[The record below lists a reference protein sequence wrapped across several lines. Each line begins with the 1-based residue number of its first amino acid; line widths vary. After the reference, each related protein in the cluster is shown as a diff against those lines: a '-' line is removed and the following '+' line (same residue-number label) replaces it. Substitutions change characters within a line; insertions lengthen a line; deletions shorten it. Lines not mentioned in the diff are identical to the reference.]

1 MLCFF
6 VPRAQDF
13 YIFLTLHEFY
23 IPQISNF
30 TLPPYTEIRK
40 KTCQIKVRKILMT
53 IFNVFSL
60 LGGLALF
67 LFGMDIM
74 GKALEKQAGGQ
85 LQKILSKLTDSP
97 LKGFLLGLCVTA
109 IIQSSSATTV
119 MVVGFV
125 NSGIMELHQAIGV
138 IMGSNVGTTVTSWI
152 LSLSGLQ
159 GDSLLINLLKPTSF
173 SPLLAFIGILL
184 YMCKSE
190 KKKGVGTI
198 LIGFAVLMTGMTTM
212 SNAVLPLQGEEWFTS
227 LFVRF
232 SNPILGVLV
241 GALVTGIIQSSS
253 ASVGILQ
260 ALSATGVITYGSAI
274 PIIMGQNIGT
284 CVTALISSVGATKNA
299 RRAAMV
305 HLYFNIIGVTIFL
318 FGFYGLNAVCHFA
331 FVDSTIEAWGIA
343 VVHSAF
349 NILATLILL
358 PFANGLEKLAIL
370 TIPDSPEKE
379 SFALLDERLL
389 NTPAVA
395 VERARSATADMAE
408 LARVG
413 VVQAMSLTH
422 QWNDELA
429 QKVRDEESTVDR
441 YEDALGT
448 YLVKLSGRELNH
460 ADSQSVNTLL
470 HTISDFERISDHSVN
485 LLESAEE
492 MHQKNI
498 EFSKDAQEE
507 LQVLEDAVQDI
518 LSRTTDA
525 FRKGDLHLASK
536 VEPLE
541 AVVNELVRAI
551 KAHHIARLQTGSC
564 SIEYGFVLDDLLT
577 NYERVCDHCSNVAVA
592 QIEVAQD
599 SFDTHAYLNDL
610 RHGKDT
616 KESEEFHRRL
626 DKYRERYLFP
636 DNQSAEEFDK

>member
-1 MLCFF
+1 
-6 VPRAQDF
+6 
-13 YIFLTLHEFY
+13 
-23 IPQISNF
+23 
-30 TLPPYTEIRK
+30 
-40 KTCQIKVRKILMT
+40 MT

-60 LGGLALF
+60 AGGLALF

-85 LQKILSKLTDSP
+85 LQKILSRLTDNP
-97 LKGFLLGLCVTA
+97 LKGFFLGLCVTA

-125 NSGIMELHQAIGV
+125 NSGIMELHQAIGI

-159 GDSLLINLLKPTSF
+159 GDSLFIKMLKPTSF
-173 SPLLAFIGILL
+173 SPLLAFFGILL
-184 YMCKSE
+184 YMTKSE
-190 KKKGVGTI
+190 KKKGIGTI
-198 LIGFAVLMTGMTTM
+198 LIGFAILMTGMTTM
-212 SNAVLPLQGEEWFTS
+212 SDAVAPLQNEEWFTS

-241 GALVTGIIQSSS
+241 GAVVTGIIQSSS

-260 ALSATGVITYGSAI
+260 ALSSTGVITYGSAI

-284 CVTALISSVGATKNA
+284 CVTALLSSVGANKNA

-305 HLYFNIIGVTIFL
+305 HLYFNIIGVSLFL
-318 FGFYGLNAVCHFA
+318 VLFYGLNGVLQFS
-331 FVDSTIEAWGIA
+331 FVHQTIAAWGIA
-343 VVHSAF
+343 VVHSVF
-349 NILATLILL
+349 NISATVVLL
-358 PFANGLEKLAIL
+358 PFSNLLEKLAIL
-370 TIPDSPEKE
+370 TIPDDAEKE
-379 SFALLDERLL
+379 SFALLDDRLL
-389 NTPAVA
+389 NTPAMA
-395 VERARSATADMAE
+395 VERARAATGEMAE

-413 VVQAMSLTH
+413 VLQAMSLTH
-422 QWNDELA
+422 HWDDTLA
-429 QKVRDEESTVDR
+429 EKVKEEESKVDH

-448 YLVKLSGRELNH
+448 YLVKLSGRELTH

-492 MHQKNI
+492 MHTKNVQ
-498 EFSKDAQEE
+498 FSQDAREE
-507 LQVLEDAVQDI
+507 LQVLEDAVQDT
-518 LSRTTDA
+518 LKRTTEA
-525 FRKGDLHLASK
+525 FRKGDLHLAGK

-541 AVVNELVRAI
+541 QVVDELVRAI
-551 KAHHIARLQTGSC
+551 KARHIARLQAGSC

-599 SFDTHAYLNDL
+599 SFDTHAYLNEL
-610 RHGKDT
+610 RSGSADT
-616 KESEEFHRRL
+616 KESEDFQRRL
-626 DKYRERYLFP
+626 DRYRERYLFP
-636 DNQSAEEFDK
+636 ENDAATEENEQ

>member
-1 MLCFF
+1 
-6 VPRAQDF
+6 
-13 YIFLTLHEFY
+13 
-23 IPQISNF
+23 
-30 TLPPYTEIRK
+30 
-40 KTCQIKVRKILMT
+40 MT
-53 IFNVFSL
+53 VFNLFSL

-85 LQKILSKLTDSP
+85 LQKILSKLTDNP
-97 LKGFLLGLCVTA
+97 LKGFFLGLGVTA
-109 IIQSSSATTV
+109 VIQSSSATTV

-125 NSGIMELHQAIGV
+125 NSGIMELHQAIGI

-159 GDSLLINLLKPTSF
+159 GDGFWITMLKPTSF
-173 SPLLAFIGILL
+173 SPILAFIGILL
-184 YMCKSE
+184 YMGKNE
-190 KKKGVGTI
+190 KWKGIGTI

-212 SNAVLPLQGEEWFTS
+212 SSAVAPLQNETWFTN

-232 SNPILGVLV
+232 SNPLLGVLV
-241 GALVTGIIQSSS
+241 GAIVTGIIQSSS

-260 ALSATGVITYGSAI
+260 ALSSTGVITYGSAI

-284 CVTALISSVGATKNA
+284 CVTALISSVGANKNA

-305 HLYFNIIGVTIFL
+305 HLYFNIIGVTLFL
-318 FGFYGLNAVCHFA
+318 AVFYGLNLVLDFSFIHET
-331 FVDSTIEAWGIA
+331 VTPWGIA
-343 VVHSAF
+343 VVHSIF
-349 NILATLILL
+349 NLTATAVLL

-370 TIPDSPEKE
+370 TIPDDAEKE

-389 NTPAVA
+389 KTPAVA
-395 VERARSATADMAE
+395 VERARAATAEMAE

-422 QWNDELA
+422 TWDDSLA
-429 QKVRDEESTVDR
+429 QKVRDEEQKVDQ

-448 YLVKLSGRELNH
+448 YLVKLSSRELSH

-485 LLESAEE
+485 LLSSAEE
-492 MHQKNI
+492 IHAKNI
-498 EFSKDAQEE
+498 AFSQDAHEE
-507 LQVLEDAVQDI
+507 LQVLEGAVQDV

-525 FRKGDLHLASK
+525 FRKADLHLASK
-536 VEPLE
+536 VEPME
-541 AVVNELVRAI
+541 TVVDELVRAI
-551 KAHHIARLQTGSC
+551 KARHVARLQAGSC
-564 SIEYGFVLDDLLT
+564 SIEYGFVLEDLLT

-610 RHGKDT
+610 RYGNDT
-616 KESEEFHRRL
+616 KESEQFRRRL
-626 DKYRERYLFP
+626 DRYRERYLFP
-636 DNQSAEEFDK
+636 DGEPAVASEKEDPKA